1 MKIIKR
7 YKGVFITAAAIP
19 VLYLINAELGKK
31 ALTGGFGS
39 IIQMLHFL
47 PPIFILL
54 GLMDVWVPRETMM
67 RLMGEQSGIKGT
79 LLALMMGS
87 LTAGPLYGAF
97 PVAAVM
103 MRKGVKYSN
112 ILVFVGAW
120 STAKLLML
128 LFESTNLGLSFALLR
143 LALDIPG
150 ILIIAKVISV
160 FVSEDE
166 QKEIYRRAEEEEYR

>member
-1 MKIIKR
+1 MDT
-7 YKGVFITAAAIP
+7 YVF
-19 VLYLINAELGKK
+19 
-31 ALTGGFGS
+31 
-39 IIQMLHFL
+39 
-47 PPIFILL
+47 
-54 GLMDVWVPRETMM
+54 
-67 RLMGEQSGIKGT
+67 
-79 LLALMMGS
+79 
-87 LTAGPLYGAF
+87 YG
-97 PVAAVM
+97 AAVM

-112 ILVFVGAW
+112 IPVFVGAW